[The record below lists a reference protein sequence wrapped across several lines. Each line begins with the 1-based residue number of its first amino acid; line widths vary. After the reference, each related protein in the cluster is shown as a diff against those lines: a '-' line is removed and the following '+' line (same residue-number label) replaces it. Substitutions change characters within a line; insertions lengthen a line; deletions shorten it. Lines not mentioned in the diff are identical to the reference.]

1 MKGVWFQSQVFP
13 GAWEGWAWEK
23 LNPVE
28 TQSSIYLRGHV
39 CYITTPS
46 LSSSHSGQE
55 WNTESTDEHHGE
67 WGKDSGL
74 DQRVCLKSDTNR
86 PIGDLPVDSSYR
98 QKMALIS
105 QIGRR
110 EAKLHSLWETQEEGK
125 RGTYRDRVE
134 LVYKRTTCT
143 LKHPL
148 HIRGYY
154 DALALPSV
162 KSFHF

>member
-28 TQSSIYLRGHV
+28 TEERLFKRSRLLHHDSITIQQTFRTGG
-39 CYITTPS
+39 T
-46 LSSSHSGQE
+46 Q
-55 WNTESTDEHHGE
+55 STDEPHGK
-67 WGKDSGL
+67 WCKDSGL
-74 DQRVCLKSDTNR
+74 DQCVCLKSDTNR

-105 QIGRR
+105 QIGKREVNCAVCERHKRR
-110 EAKLHSLWETQEEGK
+110 EIEE
-125 RGTYRDRVE
+125 RIDRVE
-134 LVYKRTTCT
+134 LVYNKRTTCT
-143 LKHPL
+143 LQHLL
-148 HIRGYY
+148 HIRWNY
-154 DALALPSV
+154 DALALLSV